1 MYLKILEANNYL
13 REPPERVLRRPQWAV
28 CPCPRWDA
36 WPRRVHDALNHVLL
50 QPVHGLCWCQ
60 RQPGSLHEALVFPPA
75 TQPSQK
81 KPSSAIVIPEDPG
94 LCIPNHN
101 IGQFLSGLCT
111 KRLGLE
117 FISHQTITAK
127 SPAFRE
133 TVKNHKQVQREDDDF
148 GSDSTVAPERQVSQ
162 GPLQAEMLASK
173 LRPLILPP
181 TPPPGRGWGMFSVST
196 TPGSFQLPET
206 STSKWSSSNHV
217 SASYWKVPFLCW
229 CPHPRS
235 REGHTCVCAGTILT
249 P

>member
-81 KPSSAIVIPEDPG
+81 KPSSAIVVPEDPG

-133 TVKNHKQVQREDDDF
+133 TVKNHKHKCRGKMMLSGLIPLWRQSAKFPKVLFRLRCWHPNSAHLSSPPPYPPAEAGACSQSVPLLVPSSFLKRQHQ
-148 GSDSTVAPERQVSQ
+148 SDLP
-162 GPLQAEMLASK
+162 PIMLAHHIGKCPSCAGV
-173 LRPLILPP
+173 P
-181 TPPPGRGWGMFSVST
+181 TPEAGKDTHVCVLGRS
-196 TPGSFQLPET
+196 
-206 STSKWSSSNHV
+206 
-217 SASYWKVPFLCW
+217 
-229 CPHPRS
+229 
-235 REGHTCVCAGTILT
+235 
-249 P
+249 

>member
-1 MYLKILEANNYL
+1 M
-13 REPPERVLRRPQWAV
+13 
-28 CPCPRWDA
+28 
-36 WPRRVHDALNHVLL
+36 
-50 QPVHGLCWCQ
+50 
-60 RQPGSLHEALVFPPA
+60 FPPA

-196 TPGSFQLPET
+196 TPVPSSFLKRQHQSDLPPIMLAHHIG
-206 STSKWSSSNHV
+206 K
-217 SASYWKVPFLCW
+217 
-229 CPHPRS
+229 CPS
-235 REGHTCVCAGTILT
+235 CAGVPT
-249 P
+249 PEAGKDTHVCVLGRS